1 MSLRLEAFTGV
12 YLHRERVDFRK
23 SIDGLSRVVQDEM
36 GHSPFSLRSLFVFV
50 NRNRS
55 RVKIL
60 YWDET
65 GFALWMKRLEKARF
79 PWPQHSGETIAV
91 TAKELEWLLSG
102 YEFWKL
108 KPHEKLEFSCVS

>member
-1 MSLRLEAFTGV
+1 MSLKLESFTEV
-12 YLHRERVDFRK
+12 HLYRERVDFRK
-23 SIDGLSRVVQDEM
+23 SIDGLSEIVQDEM
-36 GHSPFSLRSLFVFV
+36 GRSPFQLRSLFVFT

-65 GFALWMKRLEKARF
+65 GFALWTKRLEQARF
-79 PWPQHSGETIAV
+79 PWPKQGEATMAI
-91 TAKELEWLLSG
+91 TSRELEWLLSG